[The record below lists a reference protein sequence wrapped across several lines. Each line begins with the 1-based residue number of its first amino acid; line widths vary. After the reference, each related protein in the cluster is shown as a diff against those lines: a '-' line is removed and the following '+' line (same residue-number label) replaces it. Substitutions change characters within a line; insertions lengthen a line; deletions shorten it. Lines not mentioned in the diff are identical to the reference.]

1 MVKMFRIVTFS
12 TLVLLLYCCTQQLQ
26 AQHKKN
32 NWLQD
37 KKEHTG
43 RWRVGV
49 GFDVLEPTGI
59 DVQFYRLSKV
69 CTSDFSITKKMA
81 IGTWAGTE
89 GLLLVDVIDNQNKME
104 WKKGSFRYRLDLK
117 FYIPIILNPYIGIG
131 AEGGNRSLNGEEM
144 FQPDVIGRI
153 GIEQK
158 ILGVKLSTSSSL
170 NITLFADAKINK
182 SINADF
188 MYIMPSGG
196 IRFHWL

>member
-1 MVKMFRIVTFS
+1 MSHIVTFS
-12 TLVLLLYCCTQQLQ
+12 IVVLLVFCGAHQLQ
-26 AQHKKN
+26 AQRKKS

-37 KKEHTG
+37 KKDHTG

-49 GFDVLEPTGI
+49 GLDVLEPTGI

-81 IGTWAGTE
+81 IGTWFGTE
-89 GLLLVDVIDNQNKME
+89 GLLSGGVIDSQNKVG
-104 WKKGSFRYRLDLK
+104 WKKGSLRYGLDLK

-131 AEGGNRSLNGEEM
+131 AEGGNRSLDGEEA

-153 GIEQK
+153 GLEQM
-158 ILGVKLSTSSSL
+158 ILGIKLSTSSSL
-170 NITLFADAKINK
+170 NITLFVDAKINK
-182 SINADF
+182 SINTDF

-196 IRFHWL
+196 VRFHWL